1 MEVLLVLTVLVL
13 GIVVVLMMRRKKEQE
28 KLLPKNFSV
37 KQARP
42 RTLAPQ
48 PVVGASTVQDEVF
61 LEVTELPLAATA
73 VRGDTVAE
81 LVEVVGT
88 NQEFASPSPLI
99 DKEETT
105 PEDSTLRRHYLS
117 TRRAEKDAITNPYPT
132 DSALRRHYDS
142 VSAITLNK
150 RVDTG
155 KNEHAGQAVEKLRI
169 PEDSALRRHFLA
181 QLQAEIESHLVSR
194 PTDSTLRRHYDSQ
207 VEAKMQEYLLKVAA

>member
-1 MEVLLVLTVLVL
+1 MEILLVLTVLVL
-13 GIVVVLMMRRKKEQE
+13 GIVVVLMMRRKKEKD
-28 KLLPKNFSV
+28 KLPENLSV

-42 RTLAPQ
+42 RTVAPQ

-73 VRGDTVAE
+73 VRVDTVAE
-81 LVEVVGT
+81 LVEIAGT
-88 NQEFASPSPLI
+88 NQEVVSPSPLI
-99 DKEETT
+99 DKEETR

-117 TRRAEKDAITNPYPT
+117 TRRAATEAITNPYPT

-142 VSAITLNK
+142 MSAITLNK
-150 RVDTG
+150 RVDAG
-155 KNEHAGQAVEKLRI
+155 KNEHAGQAVERLQI
-169 PEDSALRRHFLA
+169 PEDSALRRHFLT

-207 VEAKMQEYLLKVAA
+207 VEAKMQEYLLKIAA